1 MGILPQII
9 WAIAPGII
17 VGVFMAWW
25 NRRQRQEDEEK
36 GRRDEERIKIVTT
49 QLSLAVA
56 SAQLAYAVAMAYK
69 RGAPNGEMETAVA
82 TYEKAIEKFRKF
94 EREQMAR
101 NAID

>member
-25 NRRQRQEDEEK
+25 NRRQRKEDEEK

>member
-1 MGILPQII
+1 MEFWAQAA
-9 WAIAPGII
+9 WAIAPAII

-101 NAID
+101 NSID

>member
-101 NAID
+101 NSID

>member
-1 MGILPQII
+1 MDMLPQII
-9 WAIAPGII
+9 CAIAPGII

-101 NAID
+101 NSID

>member
-1 MGILPQII
+1 MEFWAQVA

-101 NAID
+101 NSID

>member
-1 MGILPQII
+1 MDMLPQII

-101 NAID
+101 NSID